1 MTPGFPTEADLE
13 GLTVDQ
19 ALAAIKAHWAANAPP
34 PRPSYYHVDAWVPK
48 AEDPDL
54 GPHML
59 LVGEERRAYVAERDR
74 DGQMTLVALYAA
86 LFNQD
91 DEVSHHRSCQKLAV
105 EAWNDALAGGIVD
118 G

>member
-1 MTPGFPTEADLE
+1 MSDWLPTEADLE
-13 GLTVDQ
+13 GLDPQEAV
-19 ALAAIKAHWAANAPP
+19 ALIKARWAANAPP
-34 PRPSYYHVDAWVPK
+34 PRPSYYHSDAWVPK

-59 LVGEERRAYVAERDR
+59 LVGVERRAYVAERDR
-74 DGQMTLVALYAA
+74 TGQMTLVALGAA
-86 LFNQD
+86 RFNQD